1 MPELPEVEVVRRS
14 LAPRMVGDVV
24 ARVEARAPALREPL
38 DAAALA
44 ADLGGR
50 RVEAVRRRAKYLLV
64 DVAGGHTLALH
75 LGMSGRLTLA
85 EAGSRAGGAAD
96 ELAEGAEGAEAGE
109 ADGAAAGAAPG
120 RHEHLVIHLASGRRL
135 RFVDPRRFG
144 LAFSLPTAAIDA
156 DPHFAHLG
164 VEPLS
169 DGFDGAHLQ
178 AAARGRRGPVKPF
191 LMDATVV
198 VGVGNIYASEAL
210 FAAGVHPKRS
220 VARIAPPR
228 WRRLATAVRETLER
242 AIAQGGSSISDFVD
256 GDGRAGY
263 FQVTFAVYDR
273 DGLPCPRCATAI
285 RRLVQAGRS
294 TYYCPGC
301 QT

>member
-14 LAPRMVGDVV
+14 LAPRLIGERV

-44 ADLGGR
+44 RDLEGR

-64 DVAGGHTLALH
+64 DVEGGRTLALH
-75 LGMSGRLTLA
+75 LGMSGRLTVS
-85 EAGSRAGGAAD
+85 EPGD
-96 ELAEGAEGAEAGE
+96 
-109 ADGAAAGAAPG
+109 AAPPLP
-120 RHEHLVIHLASGRRL
+120 HEHLVVHLASGRRL

-144 LAFSLPTAAIDA
+144 LAFTLPTAALDA

-169 DGFDGAHLQ
+169 EAFDGALLQ
-178 AAARGRRGPVKPF
+178 SAARGRRGPVKPF

-210 FAAGVHPKRS
+210 FAAGIHPKRS
-220 VARIAPPR
+220 VARIGAAR
-228 WRRLATAVRETLER
+228 WRRLTTAVRETLER

-256 GDGRAGY
+256 GEGRAGY
-263 FQVTFAVYDR
+263 FQTTFAVYDR
-273 DGLPCPRCATAI
+273 EGLPCPRCGTLV
-285 RRLVQAGRS
+285 RRVVQAGRS

>member
-14 LAPRMVGDVV
+14 LAPRLTGERV

-38 DAAALA
+38 DGAALA
-44 ADLGGR
+44 RDLEGR

-64 DVAGGHTLALH
+64 DVEGGSTLALH
-75 LGMSGRLTLA
+75 LGMSGRLTVSEPRDATPPL
-85 EAGSRAGGAAD
+85 
-96 ELAEGAEGAEAGE
+96 
-109 ADGAAAGAAPG
+109 P
-120 RHEHLVIHLASGRRL
+120 HEHLVVHLVSGRRL

-144 LAFSLPTAAIDA
+144 LAFTLPTAALDA

-169 DGFDGAHLQ
+169 VAFDGALLQ

-210 FAAGVHPKRS
+210 FAAGIHPKRS
-220 VARIAPPR
+220 VARIGAVR

-256 GDGRAGY
+256 GEGRAGY
-263 FQVTFAVYDR
+263 FQTTFAVYDR
-273 DGLPCPRCATAI
+273 EGLPCPGCGAPV
-285 RRLVQAGRS
+285 RRRVQAGRS
-294 TYYCPGC
+294 TYYCLGC

>member
-1 MPELPEVEVVRRS
+1 
-14 LAPRMVGDVV
+14 MVGDAV

-44 ADLGGR
+44 ADLEGR
-50 RVEAVRRRAKYLLV
+50 RIEAVRRRGKYLLV
-64 DVAGGHTLALH
+64 DVAGGRTLALH
-75 LGMSGRLTLA
+75 LGMSGRLTLG
-85 EAGSRAGGAAD
+85 EAGGAGGD
-96 ELAEGAEGAEAGE
+96 
-109 ADGAAAGAAPG
+109 AAGGASVDTAPG
-120 RHEHLVIHLASGRRL
+120 KHEHLVLHLASGRRL

-144 LAFSLPTAAIDA
+144 LAFSLPTAGLDA

-169 DGFDGAHLQ
+169 DSFDGAYLQ
-178 AAARGRRGPVKPF
+178 AAARRRRGPVKPF

-210 FAAGVHPKRS
+210 FAAGVHPRRS
-220 VARIAPPR
+220 VARIAPAR
-228 WRRLATAVRETLER
+228 WRRIATAVRETLER

-256 GDGRAGY
+256 GEGRAGY

-273 DGLPCPRCATAI
+273 EGLPCPRCGTPV
-285 RRLVQAGRS
+285 RRLTQAGRS
-294 TYYCPGC
+294 TFYCPGC

>member
-1 MPELPEVEVVRRS
+1 
-14 LAPRMVGDVV
+14 
-24 ARVEARAPALREPL
+24 
-38 DAAALA
+38 
-44 ADLGGR
+44 
-50 RVEAVRRRAKYLLV
+50 RRRAKYLLV
-64 DVAGGHTLALH
+64 EVAGGRTLALH

-85 EAGSRAGGAAD
+85 EPAG
-96 ELAEGAEGAEAGE
+96 
-109 ADGAAAGAAPG
+109 DGAAGAAAPPPLP
-120 RHEHLVIHLASGRRL
+120 HEHLVIHLGSGRRL
-135 RFVDPRRFG
+135 SFVDPRRFG
-144 LAFSLPTAAIDA
+144 LAFTLPTADLEA

-169 DGFDGAHLQ
+169 DAFDGAYLT

-220 VARIAPPR
+220 VARISPTR
-228 WRRLATAVRETLER
+228 WRRLAAAVRETLER
-242 AIAQGGSSISDFVD
+242 AIDQGGSSISDFVD
-256 GDGRAGY
+256 GEGRSGY

-273 DGLPCPRCATAI
+273 EGLPCPRCGTAV
-285 RRLVQAGRS
+285 RRIVQAGRS

>member
-14 LAPRMVGDVV
+14 LAPRLVGERV
-24 ARVEARAPALREPL
+24 ARVEARAPMLREPL

-44 ADLGGR
+44 RDLEGR
-50 RVEAVRRRAKYLLV
+50 RVDAVRRRAKYLLV
-64 DVAGGHTLALH
+64 DVAGGRTLALH
-75 LGMSGRLTLA
+75 LGMSGRLTVV
-85 EAGSRAGGAAD
+85 ETAGGAA
-96 ELAEGAEGAEAGE
+96 
-109 ADGAAAGAAPG
+109 AAPPVP
-120 RHEHLVIHLASGRRL
+120 HEHLVIHLASGRRL
-135 RFVDPRRFG
+135 SFVDPRRFG
-144 LAFSLPTAAIDA
+144 LAFTLPTTDLDA

-169 DGFDGAHLQ
+169 DAFDGAVLQ

-198 VGVGNIYASEAL
+198 AGVGNIYASEAL

-220 VARIAPPR
+220 VARISPAR
-228 WRRLATAVRETLER
+228 WRRLAQAVRETLER
-242 AIAQGGSSISDFVD
+242 AILQGGSSISDFVD
-256 GDGRAGY
+256 GEGRSGY

-273 DGLPCPRCATAI
+273 EGHPCRRCGTAV
-285 RRLVQAGRS
+285 RRIVQAGRS
-294 TYYCPGC
+294 TFYCPGC

>member
-24 ARVEARAPALREPL
+24 ARIEARAPALREPL

-44 ADLGGR
+44 GDLEGR

-64 DVAGGHTLALH
+64 DVEGGQTLALH

-85 EAGSRAGGAAD
+85 EAGGQTGGK
-96 ELAEGAEGAEAGE
+96 
-109 ADGAAAGAAPG
+109 
-120 RHEHLVIHLASGRRL
+120 HEHLVVHLASGRRL

-144 LAFSLPTAAIDA
+144 LAFSLPTAAIGA

-164 VEPLS
+164 VEPLG
-169 DGFDGAHLQ
+169 DAFDGAHLR
-178 AAARGRRGPVKPF
+178 AAARRRRGPVKPF

-210 FAAGVHPKRS
+210 FAAGVHPQRS
-220 VARIAPPR
+220 VARVAPAR
-228 WRRLATAVRETLER
+228 WRRLAAAVRETLER

-256 GDGRAGY
+256 GEGRAGY
-263 FQVTFAVYDR
+263 FQVAFAVYDR
-273 DGLPCPRCATAI
+273 EGLPCPRCATPV

-294 TYYCPGC
+294 SFYCPGC

>member
-44 ADLGGR
+44 GDLGGR
-50 RVEAVRRRAKYLLV
+50 RVEAMRRRAKYLLI

-85 EAGSRAGGAAD
+85 EKGGTAD
-96 ELAEGAEGAEAGE
+96 ELAESAGAGA
-109 ADGAAAGAAPG
+109 ADGAEAGAAPG
-120 RHEHLVIHLASGRRL
+120 KHEHLVLHLASGRRL

-164 VEPLS
+164 VEPLG
-169 DGFDGAHLQ
+169 DAFDGAHLQ

-210 FAAGVHPKRS
+210 FAAGVHPRRS
-220 VARIAPPR
+220 VARIAPAR
-228 WRRLATAVRETLER
+228 WRRLAASVRETLER

-263 FQVTFAVYDR
+263 FQVAFAVYDR
-273 DGLPCPRCATAI
+273 EGLPCPRCATAI

>member
-14 LAPRMVGDVV
+14 LAPRMVGDSV

-38 DAAALA
+38 DAAVLA
-44 ADLGGR
+44 GDLEGR
-50 RVEAVRRRAKYLLV
+50 RIEAMRRRAKYLLV
-64 DVAGGHTLALH
+64 DVEGGRTLVLH

-85 EAGSRAGGAAD
+85 EAGGAAD
-96 ELAEGAEGAEAGE
+96 ELAESAPAV
-109 ADGAAAGAAPG
+109 AAPG
-120 RHEHLVIHLASGRRL
+120 KHEHLVIHLASGRRL

-144 LAFSLPTAAIDA
+144 LAFSLPTAAIAA

-169 DGFDGAHLQ
+169 DAFDGALLQ
-178 AAARGRRGPVKPF
+178 AAARRRRGPVKPF

-210 FAAGVHPKRS
+210 FAAGVHPRRS
-220 VARIAPPR
+220 VARIAPAR
-228 WRRLATAVRETLER
+228 WRRIAAAVRETLER
-242 AIAQGGSSISDFVD
+242 AIGQGGSSISDFVD
-256 GDGRAGY
+256 GEGRAGY

-273 DGLPCPRCATAI
+273 ERLPCPRCATPV

-294 TYYCPGC
+294 TFYCPGC

>member
-1 MPELPEVEVVRRS
+1 MPELPEVEVVRRT
-14 LAPRMVGDVV
+14 LAPRMVGDRV
-24 ARVEARAPALREPL
+24 ARIEARAPALREPL

-44 ADLGGR
+44 GDLEGR
-50 RVEAVRRRAKYLLV
+50 RIEAVRRRAKYLLF
-64 DVAGGHTLALH
+64 DVKGGRTLALH

-85 EAGSRAGGAAD
+85 EAGGAAD
-96 ELAEGAEGAEAGE
+96 ELAEGA
-109 ADGAAAGAAPG
+109 ADGAAGGAAAEAAPG
-120 RHEHLVIHLASGRRL
+120 KHEHLVIHLASGRRL

-144 LAFSLPTAAIDA
+144 LAFSLPTAAIGA

-169 DGFDGAHLQ
+169 DAFDGALLK

-191 LMDATVV
+191 LMDAKVV

-210 FAAGVHPKRS
+210 FAAGVHPRRS
-220 VARIAPPR
+220 VARIAPAR
-228 WRRLATAVRETLER
+228 WRRLAAAVRETLER
-242 AIAQGGSSISDFVD
+242 AIVQGGSSISDFVD
-256 GDGRAGY
+256 GEGRAGY

-273 DGLPCPRCATAI
+273 EGLPCPRCATPV

-294 TYYCPGC
+294 TFYCPGC

>member
-14 LAPRMVGDVV
+14 LAPRMVGDRV

-38 DAAALA
+38 DAAALSG
-44 ADLGGR
+44 DLEGR
-50 RVEAVRRRAKYLLV
+50 RIEAVWRRAKYLLV
-64 DVAGGHTLALH
+64 DVEGGRTLALH

-85 EAGSRAGGAAD
+85 EAGGAAG
-96 ELAEGAEGAEAGE
+96 ELAEGAA
-109 ADGAAAGAAPG
+109 GAAAGSAPG
-120 RHEHLVIHLASGRRL
+120 KHEHLVIHLASGRRL

-144 LAFSLPTAAIDA
+144 LAFSLPTAAIAA

-164 VEPLS
+164 IEPLA
-169 DGFDGAHLQ
+169 DVFDGALLQ
-178 AAARGRRGPVKPF
+178 QAARGRRGPVKPF

-220 VARIAPPR
+220 VARIAPAR
-228 WRRLATAVRETLER
+228 WRRLAAAVRETLER

-256 GDGRAGY
+256 GEGRAGY

-273 DGLPCPRCATAI
+273 EGLPCSRCATPV

-294 TYYCPGC
+294 TFYCPGC